1 MIHQATNPIIPAPGL
16 VSFRLWDGWHNPTCI
31 LGQITTI
38 GRLTMIDTLRMENA
52 DVEMLIKAKI
62 NPMLESPKWKGVARG
77 WRDIGD
83 ISMRTPDQSNISRSA
98 AKVIEEQLDT
108 HFEGGPKM
116 WEHLVAGMKRGLSMM
131 IHGMPAVLV
140 CPTNIVL
147 NKTLSGGWHYKTD
160 NSGNITSKLP
170 EKDELSHVGDAFANG
185 VSVLLPAHEVGRHAA
200 KYKMAAAAARERAAT
215 YAGN

>member
-1 MIHQATNPIIPAPGL
+1 MATNPIAPAPGL

-108 HFEGGPKM
+108 HFEGGPKD
-116 WEHLVAGMKRGLSMM
+116 VGA
-131 IHGMPAVLV
+131 
-140 CPTNIVL
+140 
-147 NKTLSGGWHYKTD
+147 SGGRDETW
-160 NSGNITSKLP
+160 P
-170 EKDELSHVGDAFANG
+170 EHDDSRYARCLG
-185 VSVLLPAHEVGRHAA
+185 VPHEQCSQQDV
-200 KYKMAAAAARERAAT
+200 ERWLALQD
-215 YAGN
+215 